1 MSTFPQRIRAFAPTR
16 EESRARRWV
25 YVPYDQLDATA
36 SLLSTARPEDTAL
49 AFVESGEKAR
59 RRPYHRQKLALLLSH
74 GRHFALEMA
83 ARGFRVAWHGG
94 DGTFGAG
101 LEALRDRYGFGA
113 IEVMEPAERELRHDL
128 AAARERGLPL
138 TVRPNA
144 LWLTTRDDFARAFP
158 KGAPYRMEAF
168 YREVRGR
175 TGHLMEGGRPV
186 GGRYSFDAEN
196 RRPWRGDPPAPR
208 APSFAPDEVTREVMD
223 LVAERFPHA
232 FGRLDGFDWPCAAE
246 EVETFWQHAL
256 TRSLPHFGPFED
268 AMSEAE
274 PDLFH
279 TRVSPLVNLGRLTP
293 QRVLRDALGA
303 YGRGEVPLASAEG
316 FVRQMLGWREFVKH
330 VHDVTDG
337 FRTLHPGGAPDHLG
351 ATEPLPP
358 VYWGERPSGMR
369 CLDSAV
375 RLVRDRGWTHHI
387 TRLMVLSN
395 LATLLGVSPREL
407 TDWFWVSYVDAY
419 DWVVEPNVLA
429 MGTFGVGG
437 VMTTKPYV
445 SGAAYLR
452 KMGDACDGCRFDATG
467 RDATRQCPVTPLY
480 WDFLHRN
487 DATLAPVQRLAMPLA
502 SARRRTPAQHD
513 HAARVRAR
521 VLAHL
526 AAGDELP
533 PDVARE
539 P

>member
-1 MSTFPQRIRAFAPTR
+1 MSTFQQRIRAFAPNP
-16 EESRARRWV
+16 EEARARRWV

-36 SLLSTARPEDTAL
+36 SLLSTARPEDTVL
-49 AFVESGEKAR
+49 VFVESREKAR
-59 RRPYHRQKLALLLSH
+59 RRPYHRQKLAFLLSH

-101 LEALRDRYGFGA
+101 LEALRDRYGFPA

-128 AAARERGLPL
+128 AAALDRGLPL
-138 TVRPNA
+138 TVRPNT

-158 KGAPYRMEAF
+158 KGPPYRMESF
-168 YREVRGR
+168 YR
-175 TGHLMEGGRPV
+175 
-186 GGRYSFDAEN
+186 
-196 RRPWRGDPPAPR
+196 
-208 APSFAPDEVTREVMD
+208 EVTREVMD

-232 FGRLDGFDWPCAAE
+232 FGRLDGFDWPCTSD

-268 AMSEAE
+268 AMNEAE

-279 TRVSPLVNLGRLTP
+279 TRVSPLVNLGRITP
-293 QRVLRDALGA
+293 QRVVGDALAA
-303 YGRGEVPLASAEG
+303 YGRGEVPLGSAEG

-337 FRTLHPGGAPDHLG
+337 FRTVHPGGAPDHLG
-351 ATEPLPP
+351 ATERLPP

-369 CLDSAV
+369 CLDGAV

-407 TDWFWVSYVDAY
+407 TDWFWVAYVDAY

-467 RDATRQCPVTPLY
+467 RDATRPCPVTPLY

-502 SARRRTPAQHD
+502 SARRRTLAQHE
-513 HAARVRAR
+513 HAAQVRAR
-521 VLAHL
+521 VLVHL

-539 P
+539 G